1 MDVSIISATPTRKV
15 IASNYREEK
24 WNKKHPHN
32 FLEYFQY
39 IFKPTA
45 TG

>member
-1 MDVSIISATPTRKV
+1 MDVSITSATPTRK
-15 IASNYREEK
+15 IATNYGEEK

-32 FLEYFQY
+32 FAEYFQY
-39 IFKPTA
+39 IFKSTA